1 MNKKLV
7 ALALCAAMMASF
19 TGCQTGSGSSS
30 AAGSAGASSAS
41 AASSGAGSTAA
52 SGGEV
57 KIGVVLPLTGSVAAF
72 GQSGQK
78 GLQLLE
84 EQVNA
89 TGGINGQKVNFVF
102 SDDEGKPASAVTVG
116 QKLINSDK
124 VVAIVGP
131 LTSNCCLS
139 LAPICQ
145 QYKIP
150 MVTGTGTN
158 EKVTQVGDFIFRTCF
173 IDPFQGQVVAKL
185 ASTDLKAKTAAILYD
200 NGNDYSKGL
209 AQNFQKNFEAAGGKI
224 VDSETYLTG
233 DKDFNA
239 QLTKISATNPD
250 VLFLPDYY
258 STVAVI
264 AKQAR
269 SAGIKS
275 TFLGG
280 DGWDSADLF
289 SIGGDAVNGAYFSNH
304 YSPDDTSA
312 EVVEFIKEFKA
323 KYNNEVPDAM
333 AALNYDAGK
342 VLIQCIQKAGSTDAA
357 AIQGA
362 LKAYDGTVV
371 SGHIKF
377 NENRDAVKSAVI
389 IKTDGGKETFYTKVE
404 P

>member
-1 MNKKLV
+1 MNKRLI
-7 ALALCAAMMASF
+7 ALALSAAMIASL
-19 TGCQTGSGSSS
+19 TGCQSGSGGSS
-30 AAGSAGASSAS
+30 AAGSAAPS
-41 AASSGAGSTAA
+41 AAAESSGTGSAAA
-52 SGGEV
+52 SGEI

-84 EQVNA
+84 EQVNSS
-89 TGGINGQKVNFVF
+89 GGIGGQNVKFIF
-102 SDDEGKPASAVTVG
+102 SDDEGKPATAVTVG

-145 QYKIP
+145 QYKVP

-158 EKVTQVGDFIFRTCF
+158 EAVTQVGDFIFRTCF

-185 ASTDLKAKTAAILYD
+185 ASTDLKAKTAAMLYD

-209 AQNFQKNFEAAGGKI
+209 AKNFQKSFEAAGGK
-224 VDSETYLTG
+224 VVGSETYLTG

-239 QLTKISATNPD
+239 QLTNIAAKNPD
-250 VLFLPDYY
+250 VMFLPDYY

-269 SAGIKS
+269 SAGIRA

-289 SIGGDAVNGAYFSNH
+289 SIGGDAVDGAYFSNH
-304 YSPDDTSA
+304 YSPDDTA
-312 EVVEFIKEFKA
+312 DEVVQFIKEFKA
-323 KYNNEVPDAM
+323 KYSNEVPDAM

-342 VLIQCIQKAGSTDAA
+342 VLIQSIQKAGSTDAA

-377 NENRDAVKSAVI
+377 NESRDAVKSAVI

>member
-1 MNKKLV
+1 MNRKLV
-7 ALALCAAMMASF
+7 ALALSAAMIASF
-19 TGCQTGSGSSS
+19 TGCQSGSGSSS
-30 AAGSAGASSAS
+30 AAGSADTSSAA
-41 AASSGAGSTAA
+41 AASSDTGSAAA
-52 SGGEV
+52 SGEI

-84 EQVNA
+84 EQVNSS
-89 TGGINGQKVNFVF
+89 GGINGQNVKFVF
-102 SDDEGKPASAVTVG
+102 SDDEGKPATAVTVG

-185 ASTDLKAKTAAILYD
+185 ASTDLKAKTAAMLYD

-209 AQNFQKNFEAAGGKI
+209 AENFQKNFVAAGGKI
-224 VDSETYLTG
+224 VSSETYLTG

-269 SAGIKS
+269 SAGIKA

-289 SIGGDAVNGAYFSNH
+289 SIGGDAVDGAYFSNH

-312 EVVEFIKEFKA
+312 EVVQFIKDFKT
-323 KYNNEVPDAM
+323 KYSNEVPDAM

-342 VLIQCIQKAGSTDAA
+342 VLVQCIQKAGSTDAT
-357 AIQGA
+357 AIQSA

-377 NENRDAVKSAVI
+377 NESRDAVKSAVI
-389 IKTDGGKETFYTKVE
+389 IKTEGGKETFYTKVE